1 MVKASEPE
9 RIETYLLLRR
19 CETISTV
26 TTVSKLVDLLAST
39 SSGELIDALTHFERR
54 ITSWEHDAK
63 ETLSDLINIGDV
75 TKGLKRSGFSRLSVD
90 QHCWHDKVDESFKR
104 DRKLRSGTK
113 RHTACTDGFVG
124 DGQPRSEVPK
134 KLFMVF
140 YGHMARDCRKKTEYL
155 QENQQTWMIWHGRQ
169 RQKQAWHGQRQR

>member
-39 SSGELIDALTHFERR
+39 SSGE
-54 ITSWEHDAK
+54 
-63 ETLSDLINIGDV
+63 TLSDFINIGVV
-75 TKGLKRSGFSRLSVD
+75 TKGLKRGGFSRSSVD
-90 QHCWHDKVDESFKR
+90 QHCWHDRVDESFKR
-104 DRKLRSGTK
+104 DRKLRTSTK

-134 KLFMVF
+134 KLHGVSRTH
-140 YGHMARDCRKKTEYL
+140 GEGLAREPTNMYDLARTTEAKASLARAKTKGSKSKARL
-155 QENQQTWMIWHGRQ
+155 ARAKAS
-169 RQKQAWHGQRQR
+169 QKQRKR